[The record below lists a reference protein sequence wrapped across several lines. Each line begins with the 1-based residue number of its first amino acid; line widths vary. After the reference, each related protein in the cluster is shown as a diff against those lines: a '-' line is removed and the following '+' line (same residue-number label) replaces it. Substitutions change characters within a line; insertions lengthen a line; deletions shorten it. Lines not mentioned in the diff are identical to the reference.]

1 MKLKSN
7 SFFTRLL
14 SYNIII
20 VFITLI
26 SLGVVFGYLIQNY
39 YYGLR
44 EWKATRNGHRIS
56 EVVNEYIEG
65 ENLQKIN
72 IAESKERLNTISNTA
87 DMEIGIINNEGKFV
101 LNSTNFDQFSL
112 DIENKSIKEVM
123 EGNQVTRKIKGPEK
137 NYLLMIFPLFKD
149 PLNQKQ
155 DVTIET
161 GQEQRLDVIGG
172 IVLQTRLDNITTTI
186 MDILKF
192 ILYASIAG
200 LIIALIFSIKF
211 SKNIVQPINNL
222 QNAADNISKGN
233 YTKVKEN
240 NIKTEEIKKLVNT
253 FNYAVEEIEQNIE
266 KKKRLEK
273 MRKEYIADISHEFR
287 SPLSSISGFIEIID
301 EKELDQEKLKKYSNI
316 IKREADYLNYLVE
329 ELLLLGQLDS
339 EGITIERSETKLINI
354 INFAVDSL
362 QREISDKKLNVKLN
376 LTDDDIKINVDKNK
390 FKEVFLNLIENAV
403 TYSPPESTIEI
414 STKTTHDQN
423 DNLKELKIL
432 ISDQG
437 KGIPKEKQA
446 KIWQRFYKLDEAR
459 KRDTKEGSGLG
470 LSIVKE
476 IIDKHEAEIEV
487 ENNPKQGCTFIITL
501 DGDNLL

>member
-26 SLGVVFGYLIQNY
+26 SLGIVFGYLIQNY

-44 EWKATRNGHRIS
+44 EWKTTRNGHRIS

-72 IAESKERLNTISNTA
+72 IVESKERLNTISNTA
-87 DMEIGIINNEGKFV
+87 GMEIGIINNEGKFV
-101 LNSTNFDQFSL
+101 LNSTNFDQFNL
-112 DIENKSIKEVM
+112 DIETKSITEVM
-123 EGNQVTRKIKGPEK
+123 EGNQVTRKIKGPER
-137 NYLLMIFPLFKD
+137 NYLLMVFPLFKD
-149 PLNQKQ
+149 PLNQEQ

-161 GQEQRLDVIGG
+161 GQKQRFDVIGG
-172 IVLQTRLDNITTTI
+172 IVLQTKLDNITTTI

-192 ILYASIAG
+192 IIYASIAG
-200 LIIALIFSIKF
+200 LIIALLFSIKF

-301 EKELDQEKLKKYSNI
+301 EKELDQKKLKKYSNI

-339 EGITIERSETKLINI
+339 EGITIKRSETKLIDI

-362 QREISDKKLNVKLN
+362 QREISDKKLNIQLN
-376 LTDDDIKINVDKNK
+376 LTDAIKINVDKNK

-423 DNLKELKIL
+423 DNLDELKIL

-437 KGIPKEKQA
+437 QGIPEDKQA
-446 KIWQRFYKLDEAR
+446 KIWQRFYKLDKAR
-459 KRDTKEGSGLG
+459 KRDNKEGSGLG

-487 ENNPKQGCTFIITL
+487 KNNPEKSCTFTITL
-501 DGDNLL
+501 EGDNLL